1 MARMLQALRRLW
13 GSSPPPSPKTPV
25 SSPSLPSQ
33 SVGPRRFPSIDTNF
47 TYLREGDRA
56 VIDGKVPTLTR
67 PLRKGGRTDGRRGG
81 RLEHDEIIGRRVRD
95 QIPSHKGPDYRLYHP
110 TLEEY
115 VALTPRMVT
124 PIYSAD
130 ANLIVSLLDIH
141 VAPSSDPE
149 QPPLEILESG
159 TGHGSLTLHLARA
172 IQGANSVPPP
182 FPTTSQVKDL
192 VPSRS
197 PSSASATAS
206 SASSP
211 TPPPSQTTPETTP
224 TIEQPPTDT
233 ITTQTT
239 WDAWRAQRKA
249 VIHTVDITHKTARHA
264 ETLVRGFRR
273 GIYAGNVD
281 FYSGPV
287 ETWVAAQKQ
296 ERSRSSGHSTATT
309 SDIDGQTAAV
319 DPFLSY
325 AILDMPSSHLRIPHV
340 TSILKR
346 DGLLAVFTPSV
357 TQIGDCLELIRRER
371 LPLVQEKVVELGN
384 GISSGR
390 LWDVRFAVR
399 KNKDTLAESGS
410 GGSSGS
416 ASGVEVVEEQQREEE
431 AVEPVEEVAE
441 VAEETASSP
450 TSAPSSVAAA
460 EGEEEEEVDRVLVC
474 RPKVGPR
481 IVGGGF
487 VGIWR
492 RIEDANVKDRV
503 NVDA

>member
-1 MARMLQALRRLW
+1 MARLLQALRRIL
-13 GSSPPPSPKTPV
+13 GPTPSAAPKTANP
-25 SSPSLPSQ
+25 SPSLPSQ
-33 SVGPRRFPSIDTNF
+33 SIARRFPSIDTNF

-56 VIDGKVPTLTR
+56 VVDGKTPLLTK
-67 PLRKGGRTDGRRGG
+67 PLRKGGRTDVRRGK
-81 RLEHDEIIGRRVRD
+81 LEHDDIIGRRVRD
-95 QIPSHKGPDYRLYHP
+95 LIPSHKGPEYRLYLP

-115 VALTPRMVT
+115 VALTPRLVT

-149 QPPLEILESG
+149 QAPLEILESG

-172 IQGANSVPPP
+172 IQGANSIPPP

-192 VPSRS
+192 VPSRTS
-197 PSSASATAS
+197 SKTPSSESTTTTTTEASPEPATS
-206 SASSP
+206 STSASV
-211 TPPPSQTTPETTP
+211 TTTT
-224 TIEQPPTDT
+224 TTSEANPTDT
-233 ITTQTT
+233 LATQTT
-239 WDAWRAQRKA
+239 WDNWRSQRKA

-296 ERSRSSGHSTATT
+296 ERSRSAASTAEADNQTT
-309 SDIDGQTAAV
+309 TTASEPEVEV

-371 LPLVQEKVVELGN
+371 LPLIQEKVVELGN

-390 LWDVRFAVR
+390 LWDVRHATR
-399 KNKDTLAESGS
+399 KTKETLSDAGA
-410 GGSSGS
+410 GASSS
-416 ASGVEVVEEQQREEE
+416 VPEEGVEAEQEG
-431 AVEPVEEVAE
+431 AVGEEVAE
-441 VAEETASSP
+441 GAAAS
-450 TSAPSSVAAA
+450 TSAGSSVD
-460 EGEEEEEVDRVLVC
+460 EGADRVLVC
-474 RPKVGPR
+474 RPKVGTR

-487 VGIWR
+487 IGIWR
-492 RIEDANVKDRV
+492 RIEDLKVKEKV
-503 NVDA
+503 TTSTDA